1 MALTRGEVGRKIFDE
16 HRGGTQFHT
25 LAAECGVVDLSS
37 AYAVQREYVALLH
50 AARGAAA
57 GYKIGLTS
65 PRMQK
70 MCNIDQ
76 PIAGVVFADRVARSG
91 VALKTGEYGRMGVE
105 FEIAVRLARDL
116 SAAGAPYDAE
126 TVGRAVDGVAA
137 AVEVVDDR
145 NADYKSLDV
154 LSLIADNSWNAGAIL
169 DAFRTSWPDL
179 SGVRGVL
186 SIDGKEVDSGHGR
199 DVLGHPFVPLA
210 WLANRLIAD
219 GSGLKAGDIVLTG
232 SLVTTKFPKEP
243 GRYRYELAGIG
254 AVDFSVEM

>member
-1 MALTRGEVGRKIFDE
+1 MALTRAEVGRLLFDE
-16 HRGGTQFHT
+16 HRAGTQFHT
-25 LAAECGVVDLSS
+25 LAAECGVIDLAS
-37 AYAVQREYVALLH
+37 AYAVQREYVALLR
-50 AARGAAA
+50 AARGAAS

-91 VALKTGEYGRMGVE
+91 VALKTRAYGRLGVE
-105 FEIAVRLARDL
+105 FEIAVRLGRDL
-116 SAAGAPYDAE
+116 PPSGNPYDDE
-126 TVGRAVDGVAA
+126 TVGNAVDGVAA

-169 DAFRTSWPDL
+169 DGFRTSWPDL
-179 SGVRGVL
+179 AETRGVL

-219 GSGLKAGDIVLTG
+219 GSSLKAGDIVLTG

-254 AVDFSVEM
+254 AVDFSVEV